1 MKIDQRICIKQVV
14 DINDSEGLGTKKI
27 TVSIRH

>member
-14 DINDSEGLGTKKI
+14 DINDSEGLGTKKNNL
-27 TVSIRH
+27 SQ